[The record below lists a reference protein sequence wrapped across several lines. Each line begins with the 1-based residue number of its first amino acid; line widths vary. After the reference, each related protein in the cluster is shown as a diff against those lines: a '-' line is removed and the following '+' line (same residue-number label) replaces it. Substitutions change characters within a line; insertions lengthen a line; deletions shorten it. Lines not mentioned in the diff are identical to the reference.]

1 MDIGLQL
8 PPELQEATKT
18 MIGEALN
25 EAIKNVQTKN
35 SFPPYMT
42 KQEASKYLHIS
53 PVTFNK
59 WQQVYNIPVIE
70 IEGVKRYKRTQ
81 LDKFM
86 SQLEK

>member
-8 PPELQEATKT
+8 PPELQEATKA
-18 MIGEALN
+18 MIGDALN
-25 EAIKNVQTKN
+25 KAIKDAQNKN

-59 WQQVYNIPVIE
+59 WQQAYNIPVIE
-70 IEGVKRYKRTQ
+70 IEGVKRYKRTE